1 MREGKETKD
10 AGKIAGLEVL
20 RIINEPTAAALAY
33 GLEKKGSGTVA
44 VYDLGGG
51 TFDVSIL
58 EISDGVFI
66 RTDTFQQDFGE
77 FRRYKAS
84 QKTNDVR
91 TLSRSNL
98 VFHAGRTEV
107 LVPSHVW
114 HRMDDQRA
122 DRTHELRRG
131 GDSPTT
137 AATTKPITPKQVS
150 PEQEAA
156 IKYCQER
163 SQKRL
168 LGIDIPPHQVYTGKG
183 GSVIFLGVRHVDN
196 QSLLLFQKENVPDL
210 VLVMPIDKKTEYKLK
225 QIERGNK
232 IQINENH
239 SILVKLNNQDK
250 TEKTRGPKR

>member
-84 QKTNDVR
+84 RKTNDVR
-91 TLSRSNL
+91 TLSRSTL

-107 LVPSHVW
+107 LVPSYVW

-137 AATTKPITPKQVS
+137 APATKPTPLT
-150 PEQEAA
+150 PEQAA
-156 IKYCQER
+156 TQYCKER

-168 LGIDIPPHQVYTGKG
+168 LGIDIPRHQVYTGKG

-210 VLVMPIDKKTEYKLK
+210 VLVMPIDKKN
-225 QIERGNK
+225 R
-232 IQINENH
+232 IQTQTNRAR
-239 SILVKLNNQDK
+239 Q
-250 TEKTRGPKR
+250 